1 MQTLTDQQEI
11 NKFMQSKQTLND
23 RKDSIMFT
31 PANLIW
37 ELQVLIFTN
46 FYIKLAYLIFKGMKE
61 WCKISPPSHKNNL

>member
-37 ELQVLIFTN
+37 ELQVLIN
-46 FYIKLAYLIFKGMKE
+46 LAMLYVTSLSIR
-61 WCKISPPSHKNNL
+61 CTH